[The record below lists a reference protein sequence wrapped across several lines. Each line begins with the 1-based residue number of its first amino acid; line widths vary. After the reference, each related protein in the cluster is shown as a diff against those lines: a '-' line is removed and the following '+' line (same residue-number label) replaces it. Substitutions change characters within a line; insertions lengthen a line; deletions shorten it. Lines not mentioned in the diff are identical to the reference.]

1 MCPLNEGS
9 VLSRLIAEM
18 MVGLHESYM
27 SLMVLLVM
35 GIVSELVLQG
45 NDSGTVVA
53 GMFYPFVSRNI
64 SSDIPSVPVIH
75 VQ

>member
-18 MVGLHESYM
+18 MVGLQKSYM
-27 SLMVLLVM
+27 SFMVSSSTCS

-45 NDSGTVVA
+45 NDSGAVVA
-53 GMFYPFVSRNI
+53 GMFYPFVC
-64 SSDIPSVPVIH
+64 
-75 VQ
+75 